1 MLKKKAFT
9 LVELLVV
16 ISIIALLLAIL
27 MPSLQKAREQGRRTV
42 CLTHLKSLQLSNEV
56 YANANNGWYVPLLNT
71 SSAPGPASLNT
82 VGTYIWLANLEF
94 RKITGV
100 KSAEKSGT
108 TYTNGL
114 VLPDKFFCPSDEIA
128 KKHIKSD
135 KNVLV
140 SFGYNA
146 EDWWGRNVM
155 PETKANKF
163 PDTVDKGT
171 VLGYRQPQIK
181 SASQKLIFVDSV
193 DWWVIFT
200 GANYKK
206 GWDKFGQQQREVYAK
221 PPDDM
226 VGPVLYR
233 HSQGANLAFYDGHSA
248 YFKKERVFNCPTPD
262 GPKRSWKIDLTEMWS
277 NK

>member
-56 YANANNGWYVPLLNT
+56 YANTNNGRYVPLLDT
-71 SSAPGPASLNT
+71 SSATGPTSQDQVDPYT
-82 VGTYIWLANLEF
+82 WLANLEF

-100 KSAEKSGT
+100 KSAEKSGAN
-108 TYTNGL
+108 YNGSI
-114 VLPDKFFCPSDEIA
+114 VLPDKFYCPSDEIA
-128 KKHIKSD
+128 KKHTKSD

-146 EDWWGRNVM
+146 EDWWGRPTN
-155 PETKANKF
+155 AF
-163 PDTVDKGT
+163 PLSIPKGT
-171 VLGYRQPQIK
+171 PYGYRQAQIK
-181 SASQKLIFVDSV
+181 SASQKLIFADSV
-193 DWWVIFT
+193 DWWIIWA
-200 GANYKK
+200 GASYTL
-206 GWDKFGQQQREVYAK
+206 GWDKVGQKQREYYAAVGV
-221 PPDDM
+221 

-233 HSQGANLAFYDGHSA
+233 HSEGANIAFYDGHSA
-248 YFKKERVFNCPTPD
+248 HLKKNNVFLNGTPSAPLRV
-262 GPKRSWKIDLTEMWS
+262 GIDLTGMWS